1 MENGM
6 LLNDSLNQVQTDS
19 ILNWFMEMKPIKP
32 TVSLLMHEFLR
43 PLKDQHDQNVG
54 EKSTTW
60 LLSSNW

>member
-19 ILNWFMEMKPIKP
+19 ILNWFMEMNP

-43 PLKDQHDQNVG
+43 PLKDQHEQNVG
-54 EKSTTW
+54 EKPTTC
-60 LLSSNW
+60 LLSSYW